1 MAEPQNPD
9 RLPEAS
15 VVRPKRSR
23 ISVIWIIPILA
34 AVVAIGIAVQRYL
47 SEGPLVTIIF
57 NNAEGIEAGKTVI
70 KYKDVNIG
78 TVIAVQ
84 LTDDF
89 RRVLVRARIA
99 KHASRLMVDDAKFWV
114 VRPQITLSGISG
126 LSTLL
131 SGNYIGFQ
139 AGKSEDSANEFY
151 ALDVAPVIP
160 GVDGTQFVLNA
171 LELGSL
177 AVGSPIYYRQL
188 PVGQVIG
195 YDLAGDGQS
204 VQIRIFINAPY
215 DKNVFAQ
222 SRFWNASGISVTL
235 NADGVDVHTESLVAL
250 LVGGIAFDLPPFA
263 SKGTPVAANSGFTLY
278 SDRTV
283 ALRAPDPIAKHFV
296 LKFNESVRGL
306 SVGAPVTFLGLQA
319 GEVTDV
325 GLTLDDK
332 TGKVNPRVDVTFYP
346 ERLIGL
352 LGPKAIIERKMAGL
366 NDESQRRAM
375 MRHIFEDL
383 GLRGQLKSGS
393 LITGQLYVAFDYHPS
408 APKVKLNLDPEV
420 PQLPVVESDLADL
433 EAKVSGIVNKI
444 DRLPLEAIGTNLN
457 KDLASL
463 DQTLATAH
471 RLISNA
477 DEQLVPGLK
486 SSIADLQRT
495 LASAERALN
504 NADTSYLQSSAP
516 TQQEIRDALQEFT
529 RAARSLRIL
538 LDELERQPSSVIR
551 GKPKGTN

>member
-1 MAEPQNPD
+1 MADPVPD

-57 NNAEGIEAGKTVI
+57 NNAEGLEAGKTVI
-70 KYKDVNIG
+70 KYKDVVIG

-84 LTDDF
+84 LTDDY

-99 KHASRLMVDDAKFWV
+99 KHASRLMVDDAKFWI

-151 ALDVAPVIP
+151 ALDVAPVVT

-171 LELGSL
+171 RDLGSL
-177 AVGSPIYYRQL
+177 AVGSPVYFRQL

-204 VQIRIFINAPY
+204 VQIRVFVNAPY
-215 DKNVFAQ
+215 DKNVVAQ
-222 SRFWNASGISVTL
+222 TRFWNASGITVTL
-235 NADGVDVHTESLVAL
+235 NADGVDVHTESLIAL

-278 SDRTV
+278 SDRTM
-283 ALRAPDPIAKHFV
+283 ALRAPDPIAKHYV
-296 LKFNESVRGL
+296 LNFNESMRGL

-319 GEVTDV
+319 GEVTEV
-325 GLTLDDK
+325 GLTFDEK
-332 TGKVNPRVDVTFYP
+332 TAKISPRVNITFFP
-346 ERLIGL
+346 ERLIGML
-352 LGPKAIIERKMAGL
+352 ESPASVDRGMAAL
-366 NDESQRRAM
+366 KDESRRRAVFK
-375 MRHIFEDL
+375 RLFEDL
-383 GLRGQLKSGS
+383 GMRAQLKSGS
-393 LITGQLYVAFDYHPS
+393 LITGQLYVAFDYHPN
-408 APKVKLNLDPEV
+408 APKVKLNLEGEA
-420 PQLPVVESDLADL
+420 PQLPVVPSDLADL
-433 EAKVSGIVNKI
+433 EAKVSGIVDKI
-444 DRLPLEAIGTNLN
+444 DRLPLEAIGANLN
-457 KDLASL
+457 KDLATL
-463 DQTLATAH
+463 DQTLASAH
-471 RLISNA
+471 KLISNA
-477 DEQLVPGLK
+477 DEQVVPGLK
-486 SSIADLQRT
+486 NSMADLQRT

-504 NADTSYLQSSAP
+504 NADTSYLQSNAP

-551 GKPKGTN
+551 GKPKGAN